1 MNDDDLTTAQGFALV
16 GILLLLIIPVATA
29 LALWLKQ
36 RYAQA
41 VVRLQTETVRAA
53 VDSIEETAPDARL
66 LRASGSVAQRA
77 AAVAPPS
84 VAAPTLR
91 ARHAVDV
98 QRSAADPTHVG
109 RRLRAR
115 VLGVQ
120 LLFGTLYWVT
130 MLIMVAA
137 IFAYLN
143 EADKAAAAA
152 APAAAAVEES
162 AWVTAMG
169 HLAVWPLLLA
179 PPLLAWAIQ
188 AGARTRWLWWGFG
201 VSLACVGVGSLAT
214 GSLNVVEAATSVAV
228 LPVLGIML
236 LAFMRPSVRGA
247 GPPLVVAITVAWLM
261 LCTLFGAALLIEKL
275 IEGDAANSDEAATAA
290 EWVVGIALLAL
301 MLGASAWAG
310 WRTLPRLARHYAQK
324 RYSEVQLALGAY
336 WALITA
342 HGVGLVLMATFDD
355 KQPNAEAFTLA
366 VVLLFLWWLWR
377 WTQRL
382 ALRWTVFGFKRAA
395 PPPLPAMLLLRV
407 FKPSAR
413 SEDFMD
419 RFLARWRFIAP
430 VWMIAGPD
438 LAGAYMEPDEFFAFV
453 DRSLATRFVTR
464 DEQVPAR
471 LAELDNTRDPDG
483 RFRVNDLYCANT
495 TWKTTVL
502 AMIERA
508 GVIVLDLREYT
519 TQRAGTRFELREL
532 LGRAPLSK
540 VVLLVDEQDDMAAL
554 QSEIDALWQELA
566 STGHARS
573 QPGDL
578 AVVTLGP
585 DSDRQLRGLV
595 DAVAQAAAGH

>member
-1 MNDDDLTTAQGFALV
+1 MNNDDLTTAQGFALV

-36 RYAQA
+36 RYALA
-41 VVRLQTETVRAA
+41 VVRLQSETARALT
-53 VDSIEETAPDARL
+53 DSTEETAPDARL
-66 LRASGSVAQRA
+66 LRASGSVAHRT
-77 AAVAPPS
+77 AAVAPPT
-84 VAAPTLR
+84 VAAPNLR

-98 QRSAADPTHVG
+98 QRSAADPARAG
-109 RRLRAR
+109 RRLRAK
-115 VLGVQ
+115 VLSVQ

-143 EADKAAAAA
+143 EADKAAS
-152 APAAAAVEES
+152 PAAAVVEES
-162 AWVTAMG
+162 AWTTAMG

-188 AGARTRWLWWGFG
+188 AGTRTRWLWWGFG
-201 VSLACVGVGSLAT
+201 LSLVCVGVGSLAS
-214 GSLNVVEAATSVAV
+214 GSLNMVETASSVGV
-228 LPVLGIML
+228 LAVLGIML

-247 GPPLVVAITVAWLM
+247 GPPLVAAITVAWLT

-275 IEGDAANSDEAATAA
+275 IEGNAASGSDAVTAA

-301 MLGASAWAG
+301 MLGAAAWAG
-310 WRTLPRLARHYAQK
+310 WRTLPRLARRYAQK

-342 HGVGLVLMATFDD
+342 HGIGLVLMATFDD
-355 KQPNAEAFTLA
+355 RQPNAEAFTLA
-366 VVLLFLWWLWR
+366 VVLLLMWWLWR

-419 RFLARWRFIAP
+419 RFLARWRFVAP

-438 LAGAYMEPDEFFAFV
+438 LAGAYMEPDEFFSFM
-453 DRSLATRFVTR
+453 DRSLATRFITQPA
-464 DEQVPAR
+464 QVPAR
-471 LAELDNTRDPDG
+471 LAELDNARDPDG

-519 TQRAGTRFELREL
+519 RQRAGTRFELREL
-532 LGRAPLSK
+532 LARAPLSK
-540 VVLLVDEQDDMAAL
+540 VVVLTDERDDVAAL
-554 QSEIDALWQELA
+554 QGEIDTLWQELSNA
-566 STGHARS
+566 GQART
-573 QPGDL
+573 QAGDV

-595 DAVAQAAAGH
+595 DAVAEAAARH

>member
-1 MNDDDLTTAQGFALV
+1 MNNDDLTTAQGFALV

-41 VVRLQTETVRAA
+41 VVRLQAETARAV

-66 LRASGSVAQRA
+66 LRAGGSVAQRA
-77 AAVAPPS
+77 ATVAPPPAVAP
-84 VAAPTLR
+84 ALHAH
-91 ARHAVDV
+91 HAVDV
-98 QRSAADPTHVG
+98 QRSAADPARTG
-109 RRLRAR
+109 RRLRAK

-143 EADKAAAAA
+143 EADQAA
-152 APAAAAVEES
+152 APAAAVVEPS
-162 AWVTAMG
+162 AWTTAMG

-188 AGARTRWLWWGFG
+188 AGTRTRWLWWGFAL
-201 VSLACVGVGSLAT
+201 SLVCVGVGSLAS
-214 GSLNVVEAATSVAV
+214 GSLNMVEAATSVAV
-228 LPVLGIML
+228 LAVLGIML
-236 LAFMRPSVRGA
+236 LAFMRPAVRGA
-247 GPPLVVAITVAWLM
+247 GPPLVAAITVAWLT
-261 LCTLFGAALLIEKL
+261 LCALFGAALLIEKML
-275 IEGDAANSDEAATAA
+275 EGDTPNADEAVTAA
-290 EWVVGIALLAL
+290 EWFVGIALLAI
-301 MLGASAWAG
+301 MVGASAWAG
-310 WRTLPRLARHYAQK
+310 WRTLPRLALHYAQK

-366 VVLLFLWWLWR
+366 VVLLVMWWLWR

-382 ALRWTVFGFKRAA
+382 ALRWTVFGFKRTA
-395 PPPLPAMLLLRV
+395 PPALPPMLLLRV

-419 RFLARWRFIAP
+419 RFLARWRFVAP

-453 DRSLATRFVTR
+453 DRSLAERFITRA
-464 DEQVPAR
+464 EQVPAR
-471 LAELDNTRDPDG
+471 LAELDNQRDPDG

-519 TQRAGTRFELREL
+519 RQRAGTRFELREL
-532 LGRAPLSK
+532 LTRAPLSK
-540 VVLLVDEQDDMAAL
+540 VVVLVDEHDDMAAL
-554 QSEIDALWQELA
+554 QSEIDTLWQELA
-566 STGHARS
+566 NAGHARS
-573 QPGDL
+573 RPGDL
-578 AVVTLGP
+578 AIVTLGP

-595 DAVAQAAAGH
+595 DAVAEAAARH

>member
-1 MNDDDLTTAQGFALV
+1 
-16 GILLLLIIPVATA
+16 LLIIPLASA

-41 VVRLQTETVRAA
+41 VVRLQTETAQA
-53 VDSIEETAPDARL
+53 VVDRSEETAPDARL
-66 LRASGSVAQRA
+66 LRAGGSVVPRA
-77 AAVAPPS
+77 AGVAPAATAAPS
-84 VAAPTLR
+84 VR

-98 QRSAADPTHVG
+98 RCSATDPARAG

-115 VLGVQ
+115 VLSVQ
-120 LLFGTLYWVT
+120 LLFGTFYWVT
-130 MLIMVAA
+130 MLIMVLA

-143 EADKAAAAA
+143 EADNAAT
-152 APAAAAVEES
+152 PAAAEVEQS
-162 AWVTAMG
+162 AWAIAMG

-188 AGARTRWLWWGFG
+188 AGARTRWLWWAFAL
-201 VSLACVGVGSLAT
+201 SLAGIGVGSVAS
-214 GSLNVVEAATSVAV
+214 GSLNVVETATSVAV
-228 LPVLGIML
+228 LAVLGFML

-247 GPPLVVAITVAWLM
+247 GPPLVVAMTVAWLT
-261 LCTLFGAALLIEKL
+261 LCTLFGAALLIDKI
-275 IEGDAANSDEAATAA
+275 IEGDSASSDDAATVA
-290 EWVVGIALLAL
+290 EWVVGIALFVL

-310 WRTLPRLARHYAQK
+310 WRTLPRLARRYGQKHY
-324 RYSEVQLALGAY
+324 SDVQLALGAY

-342 HGVGLVLMATFDD
+342 YCIGLVLIATFDD
-355 KQPNAEAFTLA
+355 RQPNAEAFTLA
-366 VVLLFLWWLWR
+366 GALLLMWWLWR

-419 RFLARWRFIAP
+419 RFLARWRFVAP

-453 DRSLATRFVTR
+453 NRSLAGRFITQPS
-464 DEQVPAR
+464 QVPAR
-471 LAELDNTRDPDG
+471 LAELDNQRDPDG

-519 TQRAGTRFELREL
+519 RQRAGTRFELREL
-532 LGRAPLSK
+532 LARAPLSK
-540 VVLLVDEQDDMAAL
+540 VVVLADERDDVAAL
-554 QSEIDALWQELA
+554 QSEIDTLWQELA
-566 STGHARS
+566 SAGLARS

-578 AVVTLGP
+578 AVVTLGS

-595 DAVAQAAAGH
+595 DAVAQAATRH